1 VIFQNGGYRHLVFLN
16 FGNFIYR
23 KGQESQTASVY
34 TISCRSEKQMLR
46 YGDFSIFQNGGR
58 RHLGFL
64 KFQNCNGQ
72 KVQEGQTASLCQSSC
87 RSVKLFRRFDDF
99 FIFKMAAVHLG
110 FSNFG
115 NFNSSERSRWP
126 NCVPVQNFVE
136 IGQTAAEIWR
146 FFDSLRWR
154 PSAILDL

>member
-72 KVQEGQTASLCQSSC
+72 KVQEGQTAALCQISC
-87 RSVKLFRRFDDF
+87 RSVKPLHRYDDFLFLRGGRPILDFQILEILTVGKLKRAKLCQHAKFRRSRSNHAQNMA
-99 FIFKMAAVHLG
+99 IFRFSKMAA
-110 FSNFG
+110 
-115 NFNSSERSRWP
+115 
-126 NCVPVQNFVE
+126 
-136 IGQTAAEIWR
+136 AAIMD
-146 FFDSLRWR
+146 F
-154 PSAILDL
+154 